1 MRYLSKW
8 VVRPTFIL
16 GPVVEKKTT
25 LAEVEKILAAE
36 LPEVEVVDVEVA
48 GGGRSRILQV
58 FIDHPEGVDHELCAR
73 VMALLDR
80 YLEDYTVEVSSP
92 GLERRLRKP
101 EHFRAAVGKQIN
113 VRTFGPVE
121 GQRNFTGFLISA
133 DDEQLR
139 LKLDDREAVISVAD
153 IARARTVYEF
163 DRPDSMKRGRFNR
176 GKH

>member
-1 MRYLSKW
+1 M
-8 VVRPTFIL
+8 
-16 GPVVEKKTT
+16 EKKTT
-25 LAEVEKILAAE
+25 LAEVEETLAAN

-73 VMALLDR
+73 VTALLDR
-80 YLEDYTVEVSSP
+80 FLGDYTVEVSSP

-101 EHFRAAVGKQIN
+101 EHFRAAVGKKIN

-133 DDEQLR
+133 DGVQLR
-139 LKLDDREAVISVAD
+139 LGLDDREAVIPLAEV
-153 IARARTVYEF
+153 ARARTVFEF
-163 DRPDSMKRGRFNR
+163 DKPGSTKRGRFD
-176 GKH
+176 GVKD